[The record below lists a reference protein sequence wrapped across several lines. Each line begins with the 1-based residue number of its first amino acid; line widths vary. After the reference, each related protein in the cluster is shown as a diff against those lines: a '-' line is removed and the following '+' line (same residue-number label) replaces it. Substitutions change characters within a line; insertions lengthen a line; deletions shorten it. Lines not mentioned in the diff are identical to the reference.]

1 MKSARLY
8 GIEDIRIED
17 IPIPEIS
24 EHEVL
29 LRVKA
34 SFICGTDVRFYKSGK
49 PGADDSPLV
58 AGHEIAGI
66 IEKIGSKVGGYTVG
80 MRVGVAPN
88 YGCGVCDVCIHSVG
102 HWSFSGFNGP
112 AC

>member
-17 IPIPEIS
+17 ISVPVIADD
-24 EHEVL
+24 EVL

-49 PGADDSPLV
+49 PGASDKPLV
-58 AGHEIAGI
+58 AGHEIAGV
-66 IEKIGSKVGGYTVG
+66 IEKVGL
-80 MRVGVAPN
+80 
-88 YGCGVCDVCIHSVG
+88 SVQDT
-102 HWSFSGFNGP
+102 HRE
-112 AC
+112 